1 MMKYIK
7 ILIIALIAA
16 SFNSCKNFLDTK
28 PLTENE
34 LGDFYR
40 TDKQIKAALAGVY
53 DRLARSETYGDRML
67 GRMGLDGDEAY
78 YGRNTL
84 GVETHTATAA
94 DANVAKNWKFW
105 YDGINRANLLLEN
118 IDQAKLSMDSVE
130 LEAARGE
137 ALFLRGYYHFM
148 LVKHWG
154 DVPLMTKAIEEPS
167 TVYAERTPAKQVY
180 EQIEEDM
187 LKAEKRVKTA
197 KQIGHGGKV
206 SKSAVRG
213 VLARVYLHWAGY
225 PINDQSKYQNARDYA
240 YKVMQP
246 DSDGFQHALNPSY
259 EDVFIKHCTNQYD
272 IKESIWEAEFYGN
285 GVSDNGYSETGRVGS
300 NNGIVYSGDDSYYAY
315 RYGYVLIPAR
325 TWYIFPNADDLV
337 SVDERRDWSIANY
350 TITNPKDNTTQEIYP
365 VTETAIAI
373 TTKLGRS
380 SSKWR
385 RELEVVE
392 PKFKNAGSIN
402 FPLLRY
408 SDVLLMFAEAEN
420 QIHGGPT
427 PAAIAAVNEVRK
439 RAYGKNLPAESI
451 RFISVGGSGGANYVS
466 EPTVTITGGG
476 GSGAEA
482 KAFVNLLTKK
492 ITHIKVVNGGTGY
505 TSAPTVTL
513 TGGGGSGAT
522 GTAIITQRRTSNPL
536 VDEVAYGT
544 YEAFQKLIEEERV
557 RELSFESLRK
567 GDLIRW
573 GKYLEYMERAKND
586 FIFGDADLGIP
597 AASLTHAGLR
607 YYFQNVGKK
616 DLLWPIPRYDLS
628 LNRGLKTQNYGY

>member
-1 MMKYIK
+1 MNYIK
-7 ILIIALIAA
+7 ILAIALIVV

-34 LGDFYR
+34 LGDFYQ
-40 TDKQIKAALAGVY
+40 TEKQVKAALAGVY

-67 GRMGLDGDEAY
+67 GRMGLEGDEAY
-78 YGRNTL
+78 YGRNTI
-84 GVETHTATAA
+84 GVETNTSFGA
-94 DANVAKNWKFW
+94 DPNIAKNWRFW

-118 IDQAKLSMDSVE
+118 IHKAKMDSVE
-130 LEAARGE
+130 RRVVIGE

-148 LVKHWG
+148 LVKNWG
-154 DVPLMTKAIEEPS
+154 DVPLMTKSIAEPS
-167 TVYAERTPAKQVY
+167 EVYAERTPAKEVY
-180 EQIEEDM
+180 EQVEKDM
-187 LKAEKRVKTA
+187 LEAEKRVKTIM
-197 KQIGHGGKV
+197 QVGHGGRIN
-206 SKSAVRG
+206 KSAVRG

-225 PINDQSKYQNARDYA
+225 PLKGGIPKYQKARDYA
-240 YKVMQP
+240 YKVMRP
-246 DSDGFQHALNPSY
+246 DPDGGFQHSLNPSY

-285 GVSDNGYSETGRVGS
+285 GVTDNGYSETGRVGS
-300 NNGIVYSGDDSYYAY
+300 NNGIVYGGNNEYYAY
-315 RYGYVLIPAR
+315 RYGYILIPAR
-325 TWYIFPNADDLV
+325 TWYNFPNPDELV

-350 TITNPKDNTTQEIYP
+350 TITDPKDAATQQLYP
-365 VTETAIAI
+365 TTETAIAI

-380 SSKWR
+380 SAKWR
-385 RELEVVE
+385 RELEVVL

-420 QIHGGPT
+420 QINGGPT
-427 PAAIAAVNEVRK
+427 PDAIKAVNEVRR
-439 RAYGKNLPAESI
+439 RAYGKDLPAESI
-451 RFISVGGSGGANYVS
+451 RFISVGGSGGANYES

-492 ITHIKVVNGGTGY
+492 VTHIKVVKGGVGY
-505 TSAPTVTL
+505 TAAPTITL
-513 TGGGGSGAT
+513 TGGGGTGAT
-522 GTAIITQRRTSNPL
+522 GTAIITKRRTSNHL
-536 VDEVAYGT
+536 VDEAVYGT

-573 GKYLEYMERAKND
+573 DKYLEYMERAKND
-586 FIFGDADLGIP
+586 FIFGDASLGIP
-597 AASLTHAGLR
+597 AASLTHAGLI

-616 DLLWPIPRYDLS
+616 DLLWPIPSYEMA
-628 LNRGLKTQNYGY
+628 LNKGLKIQNYGY